1 MVKEK
6 LHKFIKNPDNEIS
19 NFELGKSYYDL
30 KQYATAFNYLFR
42 AAELAE
48 DKNLAYRSLLLCGL
62 CLEKQGNRKYATV
75 GLYLQA
81 KALLPMRPEAN
92 YLCARSYYRHSE
104 WFECYTECR
113 SSLVLCDYS
122 HIGINDVEYP
132 GQYAFQILQAISGR
146 NSGKKE
152 ESESI
157 LKGLYDNYIVTNS
170 NIDVDQKNL
179 IVEYALKLKL
189 IGPTSYD
196 ESFIS
201 KLKFKFPGSDLIKKN
216 HSDTYQDLM
225 AISLA
230 NGKKNGTYLEIGHSH
245 PHQKNNT
252 ALLEEVFEW
261 KGVSVNSNPKLIEE
275 FNSIRK
281 NKSILHDTITL
292 NYDIV
297 LEGMKFPT
305 DIDYLQLDCES
316 PKVTYESLQKMPFN
330 KYRFAFVTFKHD
342 FHNNMNAPY
351 RDWSRSYLISKG
363 YVPIANDVSISSDK
377 SKSYEDWW
385 IHPALVDLLTFQKLK
400 VYGEGPNPSED
411 FMFS

>member
-6 LHKFIKNPDNEIS
+6 LHKFIENPDNEIS

-92 YLCARSYYRHSE
+92 YLCARSNYNHSE

-122 HIGINDVEYP
+122 YFSIEDVEYP
-132 GQYAFQILQAISGR
+132 GQYAFQILQAISGWHT
-146 NSGKKE
+146 GKRE

-157 LKGLYDNYIVTNS
+157 LKGLYDNYIVSNS
-170 NIDVDQKNL
+170 NIDVNQKNL
-179 IVEYALKLKL
+179 IVDYALKLKL
-189 IGPTSYD
+189 IGPNNYD
-196 ESFIS
+196 ESFNS
-201 KLKFKFPGSDLIKKN
+201 KLKFKFPGSDIIKKN

-230 NGKKNGTYLEIGHSH
+230 NGKRNGTYLEIGSSH
-245 PHQKNNT
+245 PYKGNNT

-261 KGVSVNSNPKLIEE
+261 RGVSVDINQKLVEE
-275 FNSIRK
+275 FNSVRK
-281 NKSILHDTITL
+281 NKSILHDATTL
-292 NYDIV
+292 NYAQV
-297 LEGMKFPT
+297 LEAMSFPA

-316 PKVTYESLQKMPFN
+316 SKVTYEALQKIPFD
-330 KYRFAFVTFKHD
+330 KYQFAFVTFNHD
-342 FHNNMNAPY
+342 FYNDDRAPY
-351 RDWSRSYLISKG
+351 RDWSRSYLIDKG
-363 YVPIANDVSISSDK
+363 YIPVVNDVSISSDK

-385 IHPALVDLLTFQKLK
+385 IHPDLVDLSIFQKLK
-400 VYGEGPNPSED
+400 VYGRGPNPAED

>member
-6 LHKFIKNPDNEIS
+6 LHKFIENPDNEIS

-92 YLCARSYYRHSE
+92 YLCARSSYRHSE

-122 HIGINDVEYP
+122 HLSIDDVEYP
-132 GQYAFQILQAISGR
+132 GQYVFQILQAISGWHI
-146 NSGKKE
+146 GKRE

-157 LKGLYDNYIVTNS
+157 LKSLYDNYIVSNS
-170 NIDVDQKNL
+170 NIDVNQKNL

-189 IGPTSYD
+189 IGPNNYD
-196 ESFIS
+196 ESFNS
-201 KLKFKFPGSDLIKKN
+201 KLKFKFPGSELIKKN

-230 NGKKNGTYLEIGHSH
+230 NGKRNGTYLEIGSCY
-245 PHQKNNT
+245 PYQGNNT

-261 KGVSVNSNPKLIEE
+261 RGVSVDLNPEFVEE
-275 FNSIRK
+275 FNSVRK
-281 NKSILHDTITL
+281 NKTILHDATTL
-292 NYDIV
+292 NYAQV
-297 LEGMKFPT
+297 LESMKFPT
-305 DIDYLQLDCES
+305 DIDYLQLDCEP
-316 PKVTYESLQKMPFN
+316 PKITYNVLQKIPFD
-330 KYRFAFVTFKHD
+330 KYRFAFISFEHD
-342 FHNNMNAPY
+342 FYNDKQAPY
-351 RDWSRSYLISKG
+351 RDWSRSFLISKG
-363 YVPIANDVSISSDK
+363 YVPIANDVAVSWDR

-385 IHPALVDLLTFQKLK
+385 IHPALVDPEIFQKMK
-400 VYGEGPNPSED
+400 VYGEGPNSADE
-411 FMFS
+411 FMFI